1 MRVMQRVNSQ
11 ICKIKRRHDKYIS
24 DPTICNCLLWGE
36 VKLHNINWGEIMSL
50 NQTGDGAKIEEGTVQ
65 TRALGRLNALK
76 LFGFALL
83 KHAGLFLLGIMVGMG
98 IVLKNPPTNT
108 ELINKL
114 KQLEA
119 QESRS
124 STGLVVKQSISF
136 E

>member
-1 MRVMQRVNSQ
+1 
-11 ICKIKRRHDKYIS
+11 
-24 DPTICNCLLWGE
+24 
-36 VKLHNINWGEIMSL
+36 MSL

-76 LFGFALL
+76 LFGFTLL

-124 STGLVVKQSISF
+124 STGLVLKQSVSF